1 MSGSF
6 VGQFEEMD
14 EESVYH
20 QDHKFTLKRKYNIN
34 SEETIMETT
43 EKKRTKFQSRAKL
56 VKEVNG
62 TIRAAQMHY
71 ISLKRGYIVFKKML
85 KTTTL
90 DAITSIPNFQKI
102 YKLFF
107 DISAISNVATS
118 PRKMVYALLLYMF
131 PNLFGGDNRFIHYR
145 IQPLSK
151 IKHKIFSPFKINLIR
166 ILVEEKFYNNE
177 SKYRRWKM
185 IGSQVD
191 KMLAAESAKC
201 TVDTMY
207 RLRPIHRIKTDSDDD
222 TIFIKQIAE
231 KCSTSQELVEKVLK
245 LLFTDLFKS
254 GDYKV
259 FRHDED
265 AENGFI
271 GLDKIK
277 LNIVHEIVEP
287 CLSVHRSLARAP
299 CKEMVNK
306 YFENPLHIIGK
317 NLQECIDFVRS

>member
-14 EESVYH
+14 SVNYL
-20 QDHKFTLKRKYNIN
+20 KKYNFTLKRKHNIN
-34 SEETIMETT
+34 SEKSIMETH

-62 TIRAAQMHY
+62 TIRAAQIHY
-71 ISLKRGYIVFKKML
+71 VSLKRGYMVFKKML
-85 KTTTL
+85 KSTTL
-90 DAITSIPNFQKI
+90 DSLLSIPNFQKI

-118 PRKMVYALLLYMF
+118 PSKMVYALLLYMF
-131 PNLFGGDNRFIHYR
+131 PNFFGDDNRFIHYR

-151 IKHKIFSPFKINLIR
+151 IKHKVFSPFKINLIR

-177 SKYRRWKM
+177 SKYRRWKV

-207 RLRPIHRIKTDSDDD
+207 RLRPIHRIKTDSDED
-222 TIFIKQIAE
+222 TIFIKQMAE
-231 KCSTSQELVEKVLK
+231 KCSTSQELLEKVLK

-259 FRHDED
+259 YRHD
-265 AENGFI
+265 AKNGFI

-287 CLSVHRSLARAP
+287 CLSVHRSLAREP

-306 YFENPLHIIGK
+306 YFDNPSHIIGK
-317 NLQECIDFVRS
+317 NLQECINFVRG